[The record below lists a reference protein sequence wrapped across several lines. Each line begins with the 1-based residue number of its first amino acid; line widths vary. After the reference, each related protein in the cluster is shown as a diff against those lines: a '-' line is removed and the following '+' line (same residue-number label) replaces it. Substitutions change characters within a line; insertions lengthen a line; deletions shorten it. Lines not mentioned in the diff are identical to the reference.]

1 MFWFKSKGHYLILLY
16 VADMLMEPVTQ
27 LRNEEEKC
35 EEAEARVRELEK
47 QVPTFDYYS
56 GFS

>member
-1 MFWFKSKGHYLILLY
+1 
-16 VADMLMEPVTQ
+16 MLMESVTQ